1 MESTIDNTPLEA
13 SNNQILYAGFELL
26 DKSEGILQAKPG
38 SYNDMIIFILN
49 GSIKI
54 KSSHTN
60 TKLISEP
67 NMAFLKVYENYTY
80 EIAPLSKILV
90 FYFNSLTFDE
100 LLNFQ
105 AQHDLLPESA
115 FKCIELEILTPLKNF
130 LELIVLYLENK
141 YQSYKLYASSKEELF
156 YLLKIIYSKEEL
168 GEFFYLL
175 ANTPSEFEKLVAANY
190 MNVKNVQELA
200 NIMGYGI
207 NSFRNKFKETF
218 GIPAYQWLQNEKA
231 KRILNCLITKEK
243 DFKSIIDEFDFSS
256 HSHFYKFCKLQY
268 GLTPDE
274 LRKKIKH

>member
-13 SNNQILYAGFELL
+13 SNNQILHAGFDLL
-26 DKSEGILQAKPG
+26 DKSEGTFLTKPG
-38 SYNDMIIFILN
+38 SYNDMIIFILR

-54 KSSHTN
+54 KSSHTSS
-60 TKLISEP
+60 KSISES
-67 NMAFLKVYENYTY
+67 NMVFLKVYENYTY

-90 FYFNSLTFDE
+90 FYFNGLTFDE
-100 LLNFQ
+100 LLSFQ

-115 FKCIELEILTPLKNF
+115 FECIELEILAPLKNF

-141 YQSYKLYASSKEELF
+141 YQNYKLYASSRDELF
-156 YLLKIIYSKEEL
+156 YLLKIIYSKENL
-168 GEFFYLL
+168 GDFFYLL
-175 ANTPSEFEKLVAANY
+175 VNHPSEFEKQVAANY

-200 NIMGYGI
+200 KIMGYGI

-231 KRILNCLITKEK
+231 KRILNCLITKGE

-256 HSHFYKFCKLQY
+256 HSHFYKFCKIQY

-274 LRKKIKH
+274 LRKKVKH

>member
-1 MESTIDNTPLEA
+1 MESTINNTPSEA
-13 SNNQILYAGFELL
+13 SNNKILYAGFELL
-26 DKSEGILQAKPG
+26 DKSEGTLQTKLG

-49 GSIKI
+49 GSIEI
-54 KSSHTN
+54 KSLHTN
-60 TKLISEP
+60 TKLIGEP
-67 NMAFLKVYENYTY
+67 NMVFLKVYENYTY

-100 LLNFQ
+100 RLYFQ

-115 FKCIELEILTPLKNF
+115 FKCIELEILSPLKNF
-130 LELIVLYLENK
+130 LELIVMYLENK

-156 YLLKIIYSKEEL
+156 YLLKEIYSKEEL

-175 ANTPSEFEKLVAANY
+175 ANHPSEFEKQIAANY
-190 MNVKNVQELA
+190 MNVKNVKELA
-200 NIMGYGI
+200 NILGYGI
-207 NSFRNKFKETF
+207 NSFRNKFKDTF

-243 DFKSIIDEFDFSS
+243 DFKSIIDDFDFSS

-268 GLTPDE
+268 GLTPEE